1 MTALIYRWLGRL
13 PLPLLYGISTLVC
26 AVVYHI
32 ARYRRETVEENL
44 ASAFPDLSVR
54 ARKKLE
60 KGFYQHLC
68 DLGVEVLAS
77 RNMSLADFQARVH
90 LDNPEVLAPYRDQ
103 QQSLLFFTRHQG
115 NWEWLLHVV
124 GDDLGCPIDVVY
136 KTLHDKAMDEYMM
149 ACRARSGKPIA
160 FKDAGRE
167 ILRRRREYRGF
178 AMLADQAPF
187 KRDKRYWHPFLG
199 RPGSFYLGPQKI
211 AEASQYPVIYVSM
224 VKTRR
229 GHYNA
234 RFEVLAQPPHAKGGH
249 AVLDAYIG
257 AVERSIRAQPETWL
271 WSNRK
276 WKHKPPAPEADAG
289 ADGNTEV

>member
-13 PLPLLYGISTLVC
+13 PLPLLYGISTVLG
-26 AVVYHI
+26 ALLYYVV
-32 ARYRRETVEENL
+32 RYRRDTVEDNL
-44 ASAFPDLSVR
+44 AHAFPELS
-54 ARKKLE
+54 ARERRKLE
-60 KGFYQHLC
+60 KGFYRHLC
-68 DLGVEVLAS
+68 DLGIEVLAS
-77 RNMSLADFQARVH
+77 RNMTLQQFQQRIHMV
-90 LDNPEVLAPYRDQ
+90 NPEILTPYREQ
-103 QQSLLFFTRHQG
+103 QQSLLFFTCHQG

-124 GDDLGCPIDVVY
+124 SDYLACPIDVVY

-199 RPGSFYLGPQKI
+199 RPGSFYMGPQKI
-211 AEASQYPVIYVSM
+211 AEASQYPVIYVAM

-229 GHYNA
+229 GHYDA
-234 RFEVLAQPPHAKGGH
+234 HFEVLAQPPHAKGGH
-249 AVLDAYIG
+249 DVLDRYIG
-257 AVERSIRAQPETWL
+257 AVERSIRAQPQTWL

-276 WKHKPPAPEADAG
+276 WKHKMPATVENAENRDKPG
-289 ADGNTEV
+289 L